1 MIVDERIVTFINS
14 LDTKNSEILETVE
27 REALASSVPIIR
39 REMQSF
45 LKTLLLIKK
54 PMRILEVG
62 TAVGFSAL
70 LMSEYAPEGCRIT
83 TIENYEKRIPIA
95 RGNFRRAGKEEQIA
109 LIEGDAAEV
118 MKKLEGPF
126 DFIFMDAAK
135 GQYIHYLPEAL
146 RLLPEGGVLVSD
158 NVMQDGEVI
167 ESRFAVERRNRTIH
181 ARMREYLYELKHNE
195 TLVTSIL
202 PLGDGVAVSVKQASE
217 AGRGGRQSEPAES
230 GAAEKR
236 KGQEEENGKT
246 S

>member
-1 MIVDERIVTFINS
+1 MTADERIVTLINS
-14 LDTKNSEILETVE
+14 RDTKNSEILEEVE
-27 REALASSVPIIR
+27 KEARASSVPVIR
-39 REMQSF
+39 QEMQSF
-45 LKTLLLIKK
+45 LKTLLLMRK

-95 RGNFRRAGKEEQIA
+95 RENFRRAGKEKQIA
-109 LIEGDAAEV
+109 LIEGDAAEG

-135 GQYIHYLPEAL
+135 GQYIHYLPDAL

-158 NVMQDGEVI
+158 NVMQDGDVI

-181 ARMREYLYELKHNE
+181 ARMREYLYELKHNDA
-195 TLVTSIL
+195 LVTSIL
-202 PLGDGVAVSVKQASE
+202 PLGDGVAVSVKRSVSE
-217 AGRGGRQSEPAES
+217 EMNIQNT
-230 GAAEKR
+230 
-236 KGQEEENGKT
+236 QEEENGKT